1 MAEASQY
8 IASYKEL
15 AEMLIKKENI
25 HEGYWAVMV
34 RFGIQAANISLG
46 GGDPVPSA
54 IVPVLEIGIQREP
67 NVTPLTVDAA
77 VVNPAPTA
85 TKRKKLAK

>member
-1 MAEASQY
+1 
-8 IASYKEL
+8 
-15 AEMLIKKENI
+15 
-25 HEGYWAVMV
+25 MV

-85 TKRKKLAK
+85 QKKKGAK

>member
-25 HEGYWAVMV
+25 HEGHWSIMV
-34 RFGIQAANISLG
+34 RFGIQAANIGLG
-46 GGDPVPSA
+46 GGDPVPAA

-77 VVNPAPTA
+77 VVNPAPA
-85 TKRKKLAK
+85 AQKKKGTK